1 MKALSVY
8 KLNILNI
15 LYFMAKCK
23 YRWIL
28 TYFATFLLTE
38 QKSKRYSKMKILLV
52 SVYAKNILVS
62 IAFYIVEQTFG
73 EEFRI

>member
-15 LYFMAKCK
+15 LYFMTKCK
-23 YRWIL
+23 NRWIL

-38 QKSKRYSKMKILLV
+38 QKSKKYSKMKILLV